1 MSIFTLIKKD
11 LKIVLSDKKALVILV
26 AMPIIL
32 YTILSFALVGSFDTS
47 DDEVWDITIGIVKE
61 YDLENLESDYLT
73 QEDAESL
80 EKILFDV
87 LDSEGLEF
95 VSYRFM
101 TFEEATEAI
110 ENNNISSVI
119 ILPENYIVDL
129 GLNMS
134 PTFRK
139 PLDIQV
145 IRNTDR
151 QYSSDIVENIVSSV
165 MENVSQMMITNK
177 VTYETL
183 NHYDIDKN
191 ITTQILD
198 TMRNTEREPVSVETS
213 VYNIDQLKMVN
224 SGQYYSTAMMAM
236 FLLFGASYGAKF
248 MLEEKRDFTLQRQ
261 QSAGIHPTTIVL
273 GKLALIFI
281 IAVMQITLM
290 ILTST
295 IGFKVYWGE
304 PIQIVFVT
312 IITALAVTGFG
323 SLLAA
328 ISLKAGNF
336 KALNMME
343 SGIFQILALF
353 GGSYFPLFLMPDWF
367 KWISRLLLNGAAL
380 EAYQK
385 VMMGAPLNEML
396 PSLTSLMLNG
406 IVFLTIGMI
415 IIQRQPKNTLIP
427 VSGEEVSI

>member
-11 LKIVLSDKKALVILV
+11 LKIVFSDKKALVILV

-32 YTILSFALVGSFDTS
+32 YTILSFALVGSFDAT

-61 YDLENLESDYLT
+61 YDIDNIESEYLT

-80 EKILFDV
+80 ENILFDV
-87 LDSEGLEF
+87 LGSDGLEF
-95 VSYRFM
+95 VTYTFM
-101 TFEEATEAI
+101 TYDEAI
-110 ENNNISSVI
+110 EALENNAISSVV

-134 PTFRK
+134 PTFRR

-145 IRNTDR
+145 IRNSER
-151 QYSSDIVENIVSSV
+151 QYSSDIVENIISSV
-165 MENVSQMMITNK
+165 MENLSQMMITNK

-191 ITTQILD
+191 ITNQILE
-198 TMRNTEREPVSVETS
+198 TMRNTEREAISVETS
-213 VYNIDQLKMVN
+213 VHNIDQLKIVN

-261 QSAGIHPTTIVL
+261 QCAGIHPTTIVA
-273 GKLALIFI
+273 GKMALIFI
-281 IAVMQITLM
+281 IAVMQIGLM

-295 IGFKVYWGE
+295 VGFGVYWGE

-312 IITALAVTGFG
+312 LITALAVTGFG
-323 SLLAA
+323 SFLAA
-328 ISLKAGNF
+328 ISLKADNF

-385 VMMGAPLNEML
+385 VMMAAPFKEML
-396 PSLTSLMLNG
+396 PSLISLLINAT
-406 IVFLTIGMI
+406 VFLTIGMI
-415 IIQRQPKNTLIP
+415 MIHKQPKNTLVP
-427 VSGEEVSI
+427 VSRDEVSI

>member
-32 YTILSFALVGSFDTS
+32 YTILSFALVGSFESS
-47 DDEVWDITIGIVKE
+47 DDDVWDITIGIVKE
-61 YDLENLESDYLT
+61 YDMENIQSDYLT
-73 QEDAESL
+73 KEDAKSL
-80 EKILFDV
+80 ESILFDV
-87 LDSEGLEF
+87 LESEDLEF
-95 VSYRFM
+95 VSYTFM
-101 TFEEATEAI
+101 TYEEATEAL
-110 ENNNISSVI
+110 ENNELSSVV
-119 ILPENYIVDL
+119 ILPENYIADL

-139 PLDIQV
+139 PLDIQI
-145 IRNTDR
+145 IRNTEK
-151 QYSSDIVENIVSSV
+151 QYSSDIVENIISSV
-165 MENVSQMMITNK
+165 MENLSQMMITNK

-191 ITTQILD
+191 ITKQVLE
-198 TMRNTEREPVSVETS
+198 TMRDTKRETVSVKTS
-213 VYNIDQLKMVN
+213 IYTIDQLKMVN

-261 QSAGIHPTTIVL
+261 QSAGIHPTTIVI
-273 GKLALIFI
+273 GKMALIFI
-281 IAVMQITLM
+281 IAVMQIGLM

-295 IGFKVYWGE
+295 VGFGVYWGE
-304 PIQIVFVT
+304 PVQIIFVT
-312 IITALAVTGFG
+312 FITALAVTGFG

-328 ISLKAGNF
+328 VSLKADNF

-396 PSLTSLMLNG
+396 PSLISLLLNG

-415 IIQRQPKNTLIP
+415 MIQRQPKNTLIP
-427 VSGEEVSI
+427 VSRDEVSV

>member
-11 LKIVLSDKKALVILV
+11 LKIVFSDKKALVILV

-32 YTILSFALVGSFDTS
+32 YTILSFALVGSFDAT

-61 YDLENLESDYLT
+61 YDIDNIESEYLT

-80 EKILFDV
+80 ENILFDV
-87 LDSEGLEF
+87 LGSDGLEF
-95 VSYRFM
+95 VTYTFM
-101 TFEEATEAI
+101 TYDEAI
-110 ENNNISSVI
+110 EALENNAISSVV

-134 PTFRK
+134 PTFRR

-145 IRNTDR
+145 IRNSER
-151 QYSSDIVENIVSSV
+151 QYSSDIVENIIASV
-165 MENVSQMMITNK
+165 MENLSQMMITNK

-191 ITTQILD
+191 ITNQILE
-198 TMRNTEREPVSVETS
+198 TMRNTEREAISVETS
-213 VYNIDQLKMVN
+213 VHNIDQLKIVN

-261 QSAGIHPTTIVL
+261 QCAGIHPTTIVA
-273 GKLALIFI
+273 GKMALIFI
-281 IAVMQITLM
+281 IAVMQIGLM

-295 IGFKVYWGE
+295 VGFGVYWGE

-312 IITALAVTGFG
+312 LITALAVTGFG
-323 SLLAA
+323 SFLAA
-328 ISLKAGNF
+328 ISLKADNF

-385 VMMGAPLNEML
+385 VMMAAPFKEML
-396 PSLTSLMLNG
+396 PSLISLLINAT
-406 IVFLTIGMI
+406 VFLTIGMI
-415 IIQRQPKNTLIP
+415 MIHKQPKNTLVP
-427 VSGEEVSI
+427 VSRDEVSI